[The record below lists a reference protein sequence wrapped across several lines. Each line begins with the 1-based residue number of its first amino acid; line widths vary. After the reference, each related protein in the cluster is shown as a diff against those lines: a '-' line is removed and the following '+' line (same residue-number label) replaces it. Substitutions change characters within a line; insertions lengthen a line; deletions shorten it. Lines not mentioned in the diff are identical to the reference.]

1 MQRSVRQ
8 GRTKRAPFEQTG
20 AAMQFDTLQDCVEDC
35 CCGLVAEESDA
46 DRNDCEEEIFF
57 KEISAEAR
65 LKTEGTWYSLFDD

>member
-1 MQRSVRQ
+1 
-8 GRTKRAPFEQTG
+8 
-20 AAMQFDTLQDCVEDC
+20 MQFDTLQDCVEDC